1 MKAWTLYDVGDF
13 AYGEVAEPEAPDGW
27 TLVRMTA
34 AGVCG
39 SDIPRIYETGAHR
52 HPLIPGHEFAGVEV
66 ESGRRV
72 GVFPLIP
79 CGKCSCC
86 QKKQYEMCEN
96 YNYLGSRCDG
106 GFAELVAVPE
116 WNLLELPDSV
126 SDEQAAMLEPLAVA
140 IHGVRAMDVK
150 QGEKVLVCGLGTIG
164 MFYAMVLQAYG
175 ADVYVVGKRE
185 AQRKRALEV
194 GIPADH
200 YFDYGAEEKP
210 RDMDVFFE
218 CVGIEES
225 LAYGLDTLAA
235 GGRMLLVGNPHG
247 DMNLARN
254 DYWKILRKQ
263 LRVQGTW
270 NSSYTGEVDDDWHE
284 SLRLIGSGEV
294 QPEKLITN
302 RYPLEELDQGLAVM
316 RDKSVDSCK
325 VMVGNK

>member
-27 TLVRMTA
+27 TLVCMTA

-52 HPLIPGHEFAGVEV
+52 HPLIPGHEFAGVRV
-66 ESGRRV
+66 DNGHRV

-79 CGKCSCC
+79 CGKCECC
-86 QKKQYEMCEN
+86 KEMRYEMCEN
-96 YNYLGSRCDG
+96 YDYLGSRRDG
-106 GFAELVAVPE
+106 GFAEYVAVPE
-116 WNLLELPDSV
+116 WNLIELPDAV
-126 SDEQAAMLEPLAVA
+126 SDEAAAMMEPLAVA
-140 IHGVRAMDVK
+140 VHGVRAMDIRS
-150 QGEKVLVCGLGTIG
+150 GEKCMVCGLGTIG
-164 MFYAMVLQAYG
+164 MFYAMVLMAYG

-185 AQRKRALEV
+185 GQKKRALET

-200 YFDYGAEEKP
+200 YFDYDTEEEP

-218 CVGIEES
+218 CVGTEES
-225 LAYGLDTLAA
+225 LAYGLDALAA
-235 GGRMLLVGNPHG
+235 GGRTLLVGNPHG

-254 DYWKILRKQ
+254 DYWQILRKQ

-270 NSSYTGEVDDDWHE
+270 NSSYTGDEDDDWHE
-284 SLRLIGSGEV
+284 ALRLIVSGEV
-294 QPEKLITN
+294 QSEKLITH

-325 VMVGNK
+325 VMVVNK

>member
-13 AYGEVAEPEAPDGW
+13 SYGEVAKPDVPDGW
-27 TLVRMTA
+27 TLVKVGA
-34 AGVCG
+34 AGICG

-52 HPLIPGHEFAGVEV
+52 HPLIPGHEFMGVDV
-66 ESGRRV
+66 ENGKRV

-86 QKKQYEMCEN
+86 QKRQYEMCEN

-106 GFAELVAVPE
+106 GFAEYVAVPE
-116 WNLLELPDSV
+116 WNLIDLPEEV
-126 SDEQAAMLEPLAVA
+126 SDEAAAMLEPLAVA

-150 QGEKVLVCGLGTIG
+150 PGEKALVCGLGTIG

-175 ADVYVVGKRE
+175 AEVYVVGKRE
-185 AQRKRALEV
+185 AQRKRALEAGNPV
-194 GIPADH
+194 NH
-200 YFDYGAEEKP
+200 YFDYDTEEEP
-210 RDMDVFFE
+210 RNMDVFFE
-218 CVGIEES
+218 CVGTEES
-225 LAYGLDTLAA
+225 LVYGLDALAA

-270 NSSYTGEVDDDWHE
+270 NSSYTGEAADDWHE
-284 SLRLIGSGEV
+284 ALRLIGSGEV
-294 QPEKLITN
+294 QPEKLITH
-302 RYPLEELDQGLAVM
+302 RYPLEELNQGLAVM
-316 RDKSVDSCK
+316 RDKGKDSCK
-325 VMVGNK
+325 VMVVTS